1 MSTAR
6 VLLDEEVLCIGEVTT
21 LALPPDKLTG
31 HRFGKRRAEQT

>member
-1 MSTAR
+1 
-6 VLLDEEVLCIGEVTT
+6 VLCVGEATT